1 MAELK
6 PFPFEHFNMN
16 APEFKFEDSIFKMQ
30 QKIYAECVD
39 MKETAILEAIIR
51 AAKEAGVTE
60 LFLFDKQFV
69 VDALTVAIEKWRDEN
84 G

>member
-6 PFPFEHFNMN
+6 PYPFEHFNMN
-16 APEFKFEDSIFKMQ
+16 EPEMKFEYGIFKMQ

-39 MKETAILEAIIR
+39 MKDTAILEAIIR
-51 AAKEAGVTE
+51 MAKEAGVTE
-60 LFLFDKQFV
+60 LFLLDKQFV
-69 VDALTVAIEKWRDEN
+69 TDALEVAIEKWRVEN

>member
-6 PFPFEHFNMN
+6 PYPFEHFNMN
-16 APEFKFEDSIFKMQ
+16 APEMKFEDSVFKMQ

-39 MKETAILEAIIR
+39 MKDTAILDAIIR
-51 AAKEAGVTE
+51 MAKEAGVTE
-60 LFLFDKQFV
+60 LFLLDKQFV
-69 VDALTVAIEKWRDEN
+69 ADALAVAIEKWRADN